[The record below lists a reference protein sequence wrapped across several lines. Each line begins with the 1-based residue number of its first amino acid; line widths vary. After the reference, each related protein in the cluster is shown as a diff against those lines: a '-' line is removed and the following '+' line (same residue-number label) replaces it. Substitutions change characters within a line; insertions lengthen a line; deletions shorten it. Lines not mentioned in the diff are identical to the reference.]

1 VFLKPLPA
9 SPYQGRSFPLIRGIE
24 GVIITANLPYIKNQ
38 DFENIDKEVLK
49 NDPHIALFG

>member
-1 VFLKPLPA
+1 MFLKPLPA